1 MYATDECK
9 EVFLK
14 KVGKD
19 YADLSTIEKAI
30 LCDVLFD
37 NANGRYSKFL
47 QWDKDERNAFL
58 KWIGKCGI
66 RYADLEDA
74 ERWAYEDSFEYTP
87 SAQVSRTVIVAK
99 ELNLCFIE
107 ALQVNNWD
115 ENFESCVKQY
125 LNECVSNVNNLCD
138 LLATD
143 GYEVSIPEYT
153 LVKTD
158 M

>member
-1 MYATDECK
+1 MYAADECK

-19 YADLSTIEKAI
+19 YADLSTIEKAM
-30 LCDVLFD
+30 LVDVLHD
-37 NANGRYSKFL
+37 NGLGRYSKFL
-47 QWDKDERNAFL
+47 QWNKDERNAFL
-58 KWIGKCGI
+58 KWLRKGGVSYSELK
-66 RYADLEDA
+66 DA
-74 ERWAYEDSFEYTP
+74 ERWAYEDSFEHIP
-87 SAQVSRTVIVAK
+87 SDQVPRLVIVAE
-99 ELNLCFIE
+99 ELSFCFIE

-125 LNECVSNVNNLCD
+125 LNECVSNVNSLCD

-153 LVKTD
+153 LVKAD

>member
-19 YADLSTIEKAI
+19 FKDLSTIEKAI

-37 NANGRYSKFL
+37 NTNGRYSKFL
-47 QWDKDERNAFL
+47 QWNKDERNAFL

-87 SAQVSRTVIVAK
+87 IDKVARTVIVAK
-99 ELNLCFIE
+99 ELTLCFLE
-107 ALQVNNWD
+107 ALQVHNWD
-115 ENFESCVKQY
+115 ENFESCIKQY
-125 LNECVSNVNNLCD
+125 LPINISDINKLID
-138 LLATD
+138 LLSTD
-143 GYEVSIPEYT
+143 GYEVTVPEYT
-153 LVKTD
+153 IVKMD
-158 M
+158 